1 MIQYN
6 NFEQTKLAIQRYVE
20 AGDYSR
26 PHIIATEMYSPEL
39 KAVISEVKK
48 LPGGEEVR
56 YFTWTEPS
64 FDRIPEFMEQY
75 TGNFLEVT
83 LGGRPEYSHP
93 DQELRA
99 VLSLP
104 VKASRPWFIYMESSR
119 IREWIDELDTDC
131 DINFYAFDK
140 EEWLKA
146 SEEINPSTGRRKID
160 RFYLD
165 FLKQAPD
172 EFILFYPQEKHAGM
186 ACNLPSKWVE
196 ASHGLVSHIELMLE
210 DAVRADGHKDVKR
223 KELAPLVEPV
233 FNSVFADGDI
243 DWNRLSDILE
253 TLPEEVWKKYC
264 RLPNSVKAT
273 GLSRVECFK
282 LYAIHEVNCATQ
294 SVYEAL
300 REFHGLSSAK

>member
-1 MIQYN
+1 MIKYN

-26 PHIIATEMYSPEL
+26 PHIIATDMFSPEL
-39 KAVISEVKK
+39 EAVIHENKK
-48 LPGGEEVR
+48 LPEGEEVR
-56 YFTWTEPS
+56 SFIWTEPS
-64 FDRIPEFMEQY
+64 FDRMPEWF
-75 TGNFLEVT
+75 V
-83 LGGRPEYSHP
+83 
-93 DQELRA
+93 
-99 VLSLP
+99 SLF
-104 VKASRPWFIYMESSR
+104 VSGS
-119 IREWIDELDTDC
+119 REWIDELDTDC

-165 FLKQAPD
+165 FLKQAPN
-172 EFILFYPQEKHAGM
+172 EFILFYPQEKYSGQI
-186 ACNLPSKWVE
+186 CNLPSNWVG
-196 ASHGLVSHIELMLE
+196 ASHSLVSHIEDMLE

-243 DWNRLSDILE
+243 DWNRLSEILE
-253 TLPEEVWKKYC
+253 TLPEDVWKKSC
-264 RLPNSVKAT
+264 LLPNNVKAT
-273 GLSRVECFK
+273 GLSRVELFK
-282 LYAIHEVNCATQ
+282 LYAIEKVNCATQ
-294 SVYEAL
+294 SVNEAL

>member
-1 MIQYN
+1 MIKYN

-26 PHIIATEMYSPEL
+26 PHIIATDMFSPEL
-39 KAVISEVKK
+39 EAVIHENKK
-48 LPGGEEVR
+48 LPEGEEVR
-56 YFTWTEPS
+56 SFIWTEPP
-64 FDRIPEFMEQY
+64 FDRMPEFMEQY
-75 TGNFLEVT
+75 NGNFFVVPLDCK
-83 LGGRPEYSHP
+83 HP

-104 VKASRPWFIYMESSR
+104 VKASRPWFVSLFVSGS
-119 IREWIDELDTDC
+119 REWIDELDTDC

-165 FLKQAPD
+165 FLKQAPN
-172 EFILFYPQEKHAGM
+172 EFILFYPQEKYSGQI
-186 ACNLPSKWVE
+186 CNLPSNWVG
-196 ASHGLVSHIELMLE
+196 ASHSLVSHIEDMLE

-243 DWNRLSDILE
+243 DWNRLSEILE
-253 TLPEEVWKKYC
+253 TLPEDVWKKSC
-264 RLPNSVKAT
+264 LLPNNVKAT
-273 GLSRVECFK
+273 GLSRVELFK
-282 LYAIHEVNCATQ
+282 LYAIEKVNCATQ
-294 SVYEAL
+294 SVNEAL